1 VVGIF
6 FILCSLIYETICFK
20 KIMEYG
26 SKIYAI
32 KQELEIGIVG
42 PLFDPLSHKC
52 EAWKLGNAI
61 S

>member
-1 VVGIF
+1 
-6 FILCSLIYETICFK
+6 
-20 KIMEYG
+20 MEYG

-32 KQELEIGIVG
+32 KQELEIRIFG